1 MPFDRAAW
9 RRLGSGAYVGRLV
22 AQLDGQLARLAS
34 VAPPRGAPASSRARS
49 RAHRPGRLAPTW
61 PEDGDAGAVEV
72 ELSPQIGDVSRPRWF
87 ISRSFV
93 LKVCANPSFHI
104 HYHPCP
110 SPFCPPADNPSTQSS
125 PLHFLRRSSPRTFDT
140 SLQYA
145 HPRYECLPP
154 SPPCRP
160 DLSLGARPSLH
171 SLTCGAIESCL
182 QPERIEHRF
191 GHALIHHGVASNV
204 CPTHPAHEPLS

>member
-1 MPFDRAAW
+1 M
-9 RRLGSGAYVGRLV
+9 
-22 AQLDGQLARLAS
+22 
-34 VAPPRGAPASSRARS
+34 
-49 RAHRPGRLAPTW
+49 
-61 PEDGDAGAVEV
+61 
-72 ELSPQIGDVSRPRWF
+72 
-87 ISRSFV
+87 
-93 LKVCANPSFHI
+93 
-104 HYHPCP
+104 
-110 SPFCPPADNPSTQSS
+110 
-125 PLHFLRRSSPRTFDT
+125 HFLRRSSPRTFDT

-204 CPTHPAHEPLS
+204 CPTHPAHEPLSRAHLSLPDVPPPRHLLHALLMRVCPQSPGPSSRAFRRQRLILGAILTFSSISLRGCALWACPTTLRVRDLDRRALVARSHAQTLGRSVDVLSSICRVGNVLDGLLYLI